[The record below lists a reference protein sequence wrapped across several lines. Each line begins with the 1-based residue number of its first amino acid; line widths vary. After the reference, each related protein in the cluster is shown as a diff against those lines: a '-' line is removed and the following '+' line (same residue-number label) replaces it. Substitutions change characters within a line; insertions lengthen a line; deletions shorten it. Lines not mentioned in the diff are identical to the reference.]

1 MNGVLVP
8 RSAACW
14 VCRTVAVVEDV
25 TVRLFAA
32 DGSRRA
38 DYRDAKEYV
47 KAIGYG
53 KIPDKSLSRY
63 LSQHAKHVEAAMA
76 GGPAA
81 PGELTKIAPAGP
93 SHWLDVNQNAVDI
106 GNEALG
112 VLHSRLDIMEDRELV
127 AVAKLG
133 VSAAQKV
140 GDWEA
145 KGRKLAQVD
154 ELIKLASGLT
164 SEGGEIG
171 AGDVEEA

>member
-8 RSAACW
+8 RSASCW
-14 VCRTVAVVEDV
+14 VCQKVAVVEDV
-25 TVRLFAA
+25 TVRLFTQ

-38 DYRDAKEYV
+38 DYSDAAAYLR
-47 KAIGYG
+47 ATGYSG
-53 KIPDKSLSRY
+53 VSDRTLKRRLAE
-63 LSQHAKHVEAAMA
+63 HARHVEVGLQ

-81 PGELTKIAPAGP
+81 PGSLTRVAPPGP
-93 SHWLDVNQNAVDI
+93 SHWLDVNQNAVDV

-112 VLHSRLDIMEDRELV
+112 RLHARLDVMEDRELV

-133 VSAAQKV
+133 VTAAQKV

-154 ELIKLASGLT
+154 ELIRLASGRVSDPLAIEDDT
-164 SEGGEIG
+164 N
-171 AGDVEEA
+171 EAE